1 MPKKM
6 LAAGVLVAFVF
17 VVALVGFVAA
27 PSTAIQPVAA
37 DSPCPATGC
46 ASGACHGFDA
56 VPEPDGV
63 HEMACPEAGCASV
76 ECHGW
81 DSLIG
86 RYHQASDM
94 SLNVWILMPVALVL
108 GLWLLVRRMGRGS
121 RGHSD
126 SEADVEADAGVPE
139 APSSAAS
146 PKRDCAEDPMF
157 ACEEEACYEA

>member
-1 MPKKM
+1 MPKKLVAAAV
-6 LAAGVLVAFVF
+6 LAAL
-17 VVALVGFVAA
+17 VVATATVGFALA
-27 PSTAIQPVAA
+27 PSSAIRPIAA
-37 DSPCPATGC
+37 DSLCPAAGC

-63 HEMACPEAGCASV
+63 HEMMCPEAGCASV

-108 GLWLLVRRMGRGS
+108 GLWLLVRRMGRPGRVHDDS
-121 RGHSD
+121 RADDGMAEASSPVAS
-126 SEADVEADAGVPE
+126 SE
-139 APSSAAS
+139 
-146 PKRDCAEDPMF
+146 RHCAENLMT
-157 ACEEEACYEA
+157 AGEEEACCEA

>member
-1 MPKKM
+1 MSKKI
-6 LAAGVLVAFVF
+6 LAARVIAALVV
-17 VVALVGFVAA
+17 VVAAVGFALA
-27 PSTAIQPVAA
+27 SSTAIQPIAA
-37 DSPCPATGC
+37 DSPCPAAGC

-63 HEMACPEAGCASV
+63 HEMSCPEAGCASV

-121 RGHSD
+121 RGTI
-126 SEADVEADAGVPE
+126 G
-139 APSSAAS
+139 
-146 PKRDCAEDPMF
+146 
-157 ACEEEACYEA
+157 EEEACYEA

>member
-6 LAAGVLVAFVF
+6 LAAGVLVAFLF

-108 GLWLLVRRMGRGS
+108 GLWLLVRRMGRPGRVHDDS
-121 RGHSD
+121 RADDGMAEASSPVAS
-126 SEADVEADAGVPE
+126 SE
-139 APSSAAS
+139 
-146 PKRDCAEDPMF
+146 RHCAENLMT
-157 ACEEEACYEA
+157 AGEEEACCEA